1 MNGPNGPAWA
11 RMGPAWARMGP
22 HGPAW
27 ARMGPHG
34 PAWAM
39 DRCGTRT
46 ALEQRAHTA
55 RHARQL
61 PRAISRY
68 YGCPSPAAFLFAVL
82 PFLRSACLL
91 LQLPY
96 PPSHRAGVIF
106 HVFHVWNR
114 GPLVGRTIGDSLG
127 GARREWDGCDR
138 NSRSI
143 CICNGHQVVGS
154 VGMNGRIQISVCARR
169 HHYRKP
175 LTTEGKC
182 PEGTATRLPLLSCQ
196 QWRAPCRANHV
207 GQPWKEQP
215 RPTGTSGGK
224 WFNGRRALPSRS

>member
-1 MNGPNGPAWA
+1 
-11 RMGPAWARMGP
+11 MGPHGPRMGP

-96 PPSHRAGVIF
+96 PPSHRARVIF
-106 HVFHVWNR
+106 HAFHVWNR

-182 PEGTATRLPLLSCQ
+182 PEGTAATRLPCMAFMSAMAGPLQ
-196 QWRAPCRANHV
+196 GEPCRTALE
-207 GQPWKEQP
+207 GAAAPD
-215 RPTGTSGGK
+215 
-224 WFNGRRALPSRS
+224 GRSCSNQNAAASEAAVSYSAL

>member
-1 MNGPNGPAWA
+1 
-11 RMGPAWARMGP
+11 MGPHGPRMGP

-68 YGCPSPAAFLFAVL
+68 CGCPSPAAFLFAVL

-96 PPSHRAGVIF
+96 PPSHRARVIF

-182 PEGTATRLPLLSCQ
+182 PEGTATRLPWLSCFMSAMAGPLQ
-196 QWRAPCRANHV
+196 GEPCPTALEGAAAPDGH
-207 GQPWKEQP
+207 
-215 RPTGTSGGK
+215 
-224 WFNGRRALPSRS
+224 FGR